1 MPASR
6 GSTASTR
13 RPRFTHVAE
22 QVKEVDDC
30 LAWCGARPV
39 EWLLENAPVDGRWCL
54 VHATHMTD
62 RETAALAHSGAVAG
76 LCPTTEANLA
86 DGLFPLAP
94 YLGAGGRLGVGSDSQ
109 VSVSPTEELRWL
121 EYGQRLHHL
130 VRNVAADEATPSTGA
145 RLYRAALAGGAQALG
160 RPVGALAAGRRA
172 DLVILDP
179 EHPTLAGRDEDLL
192 LDAYVFSGNAS
203 PLRDVMVGGRWV
215 VRDGRHGDEEQIARA
230 YRETVT
236 RLA

>member
-1 MPASR
+1 MRTSCIV
-6 GSTASTR
+6 GGTAVR
-13 RPRFTHVAE
+13 
-22 QVKEVDDC
+22 C
-30 LAWCGARPV
+30 
-39 EWLLENAPVDGRWCL
+39 
-54 VHATHMTD
+54 
-62 RETAALAHSGAVAG
+62 
-76 LCPTTEANLA
+76 
-86 DGLFPLAP
+86 
-94 YLGAGGRLGVGSDSQ
+94 GAGGRLGVGSDSQ

-130 VRNVAADEATPSTGA
+130 YRNVAADEATPSTGA

-172 DLVILDP
+172 DFVILDP

-230 YRETVT
+230 YREPVT